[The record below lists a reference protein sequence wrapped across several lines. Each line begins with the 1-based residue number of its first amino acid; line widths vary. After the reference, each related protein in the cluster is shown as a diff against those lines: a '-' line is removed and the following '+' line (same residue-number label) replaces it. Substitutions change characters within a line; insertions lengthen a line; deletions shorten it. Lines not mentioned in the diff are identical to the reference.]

1 MNRTL
6 ARFAVCLLSV
16 PVLATGALANL
27 EDASKELLSSEHK
40 TEKTREVKAK
50 DLTLRIPESWK
61 QQRPTSSM
69 RLAQF
74 EIPAVK
80 GDKDPGELVFFYFRG
95 GAGGVKANLERWINQ
110 FEAKDRKV
118 KLTKGKATQGNYY
131 LAEVTGAYN
140 KSIGPPIRRQS
151 KLVPG
156 SKLVAVV
163 LEVENAKYY
172 IKLTGPEKTITSV
185 ATQFRASFGAKAK
198 DEEKFELTDSL

>member
-16 PVLATGALANL
+16 PVLVTGALANL
-27 EDASKELLSSEHK
+27 EDASKELLSAEHK

-61 QQRPTSSM
+61 QQRPTNSM

-80 GDKDPGELVFFYFRG
+80 GDKDPGELVFFYFPG

-110 FEAKDRKV
+110 FDAKDRKV
-118 KLTKGKATQGNYY
+118 KLTKGKSTQGNYF

-151 KLVPG
+151 KLFPG
-156 SKLVAVV
+156 SKLLAAV
-163 LEVENAKYY
+163 LEVDNATYY

-185 ATQFRASFGAKAK
+185 ATQFRRSFGATAK
-198 DEEKFELTDSL
+198 DEEKFEL

>member
-16 PVLATGALANL
+16 PVLVTGALANL

-80 GDKDPGELVFFYFRG
+80 GDKEPGELVFFYFPG
-95 GAGGVKANLERWINQ
+95 GAGGVKANLERWIHQ

-118 KLTKGKATQGNYY
+118 KLTQGKSTQGNYY

-140 KSIGPPIRRQS
+140 KSIGPPRLRQS
-151 KLVPG
+151 KRFPG
-156 SKLVAVV
+156 SKLIAVV
-163 LEVENAKYY
+163 LKTENASYY

-198 DEEKFELTDSL
+198 DEEKFEL

>member
-16 PVLATGALANL
+16 PVLATGASYASPD
-27 EDASKELLSSEHK
+27 DASKELLSAEHK

-50 DLTLRIPESWK
+50 DLTLRIPVSWK
-61 QQRPTSSM
+61 QQRPTNSM

-80 GDKDPGELVFFYFRG
+80 GDKDPGELVFFYFPG

-110 FEAKDRKV
+110 FEAKGRKV
-118 KLTKGKATQGNYY
+118 KLTKGKSTQGNYY

-140 KSIGPPIRRQS
+140 KSIGPPRLRQS
-151 KLVPG
+151 KRFPG
-156 SKLVAVV
+156 SKLIAVV
-163 LEVENAKYY
+163 LKTENASYY

-185 ATQFRASFGAKAK
+185 ATQFRSSFGAKAK
-198 DEEKFELTDSL
+198 DEEKFEL